1 MVDALGWRGKFA
13 VIAPSTNTSV
23 QPDFDDMRPH
33 GITNHFSRIYIPDDP
48 VESDDDFNKLM
59 ENIRAEM
66 DSSVDRVMTC
76 NPDYF
81 VMGMSSETFWDG
93 LKKSEELK
101 RHIRQLTGLRVAM
114 GSDACRA
121 ALKVYGDL
129 KRIAVL
135 TPYWPVG
142 DANVRKFFEDC
153 GLEVVGIKGLCCKSP
168 SLIAHVQEDE
178 LRQVLVE
185 LNRLDCD
192 AIIQAGTN
200 LSMVRLA
207 AEAERWFDKPVIA
220 INAATYWYALR
231 DYGVHDVVEGY
242 GRLLSEF
249 TELPSGFESTAAAA
263 E

>member
-1 MVDALGWRGKFA
+1 MVDALGWRAKFA

-23 QPDFDDMRPH
+23 QPDFDDMRPN
-33 GITNHFSRIYIPDDP
+33 GITNHFSRIWIPDDP
-48 VESDDDFNKLM
+48 VESDEDFNKLM
-59 ENIRAEM
+59 ENIRLEM
-66 DSSVDRVMTC
+66 DNAILRVMTC

-101 RHIRQLTGLRVAM
+101 RRIMELTGLRVAM

-121 ALKVYGDL
+121 ALKCYGDIR
-129 KRIAVL
+129 RIAVV

-142 DANVRKFFEDC
+142 DANVRKFFTDC
-153 GLEVVGIKGLCCKSP
+153 GFEVVGIKGLCCKSP
-168 SLIAHVQEDE
+168 SLIAHVPEEE
-178 LRQVLVE
+178 LRDALIE
-185 LNRLDCD
+185 LNQLDCE
-192 AIIQAGTN
+192 AILQAGTN

-207 AEAERWFDKPVIA
+207 AEAERWFKKPVIA
-220 INAATYWYALR
+220 INSATYWYALR
-231 DYGVHDVVEGY
+231 DFGVNDAIKGY

-249 TELPSGFESTAAAA
+249 TELPEGYESTAVAA